1 MWSLLCKLHRKVVM
15 NLNNVY
21 FAIKPFLMFCKVKFL
36 YTQKPLDTLRIP
48 IIINNRNRLSFLKTL
63 IHSLESRGYTNI
75 YIIDN
80 ASSYPPLLNW
90 YEKECAYK
98 VYRLNQNLGHLALWK
113 SGIIKQF
120 RKDYFV
126 YTDPDVVPDENCPAD
141 FMEVFLS
148 ILKKYPFIEKVGF
161 ALKIDDLPD
170 SFDKKKE
177 VTDWEQQFWRRRI
190 ENNLPLYK
198 AAIDTTFAL
207 YRPYYLLGGNLH
219 SPHIRVGE
227 PYVAKH
233 LPWYSDSAH
242 LLEEDIYYIQ
252 HSETFTHWTTGK
264 MK

>member
-1 MWSLLCKLHRKVVM
+1 MRWFIYGIIKQLYKL
-15 NLNNVY
+15 Y
-21 FAIKPFLMFCKVKFL
+21 FYEKPYIIGGL
-36 YTQKPLDTLRIP
+36 YKLFFKNDMQDIYGIP

-80 ASSYPPLLNW
+80 ASSYPPLLNY
-90 YEKECAYK
+90 YENECVYK

-126 YTDPDVVPDENCPAD
+126 YTDPDVIPDEDCPAD
-141 FMEVFLS
+141 FMAVFLS
-148 ILKKYPFIEKVGF
+148 VMKKYPFIEKVGF

-170 SFDKKKE
+170 YFDKKQK
-177 VTDWEQQFWRRRI
+177 VIDWEQQFWKRKI
-190 ENNLPLYK
+190 EDNPPLYK

-233 LPWYSDSAH
+233 LPWYNDSAH
-242 LLEEDIYYIQ
+242 LSKEDIYYIQ
-252 HSETFTHWTTGK
+252 HSKTNTHWTTCE